1 MPNHYVTNPFG
12 SNTTLL
18 KDKKKNTN
26 NTVLTEPTT
35 VVSENSAPHG
45 QPGHVHQSG
54 DDWGM
59 EDPLEGSDEPDFAN
73 FTEADW
79 EAYNAQ
85 IQAESDEGPTEIPG
99 EVDSS
104 GFSSDFTDSG
114 QQTETDQPLSMAEI
128 IYDQTGPDAAPDADV
143 PGVKGWREKL
153 AGSQGGGY
161 GKKRIGEQS
170 RKQMNL
176 TSGRSSSLLTS

>member
-1 MPNHYVTNPFG
+1 MRNPFG

-59 EDPLEGSDEPDFAN
+59 GDDDDMFGTDIMNMDPDSPEFADAVQ
-73 FTEADW
+73 ADT
-79 EAYNAQ
+79 
-85 IQAESDEGPTEIPG
+85 DKGPTTLPG
-99 EVDSS
+99 EIVNNWST
-104 GFSSDFTDSG
+104 DFTDSG
-114 QQTETDQPLSMAEI
+114 LQTETDQPLSMAEI
-128 IYDQTGPDAAPDADV
+128 IYDQTGPDADV

>member
-1 MPNHYVTNPFG
+1 MAR
-12 SNTTLL
+12 SILTTRR
-18 KDKKKNTN
+18 
-26 NTVLTEPTT
+26 
-35 VVSENSAPHG
+35 
-45 QPGHVHQSG
+45 QSG

-59 EDPLEGSDEPDFAN
+59 GDDDDMFGTDIMNMDPDSPEFAAAMAAE
-73 FTEADW
+73 TE
-79 EAYNAQ
+79 
-85 IQAESDEGPTEIPG
+85 EGPPEIPG
-99 EVDSS
+99 ETDSS

-114 QQTETDQPLSMAEI
+114 QQTATDQPLSMEEI
-128 IYDQTGPDAAPDADV
+128 IYDQSGPDAAPDADV